1 VAQQR
6 NNPDFSPT
14 RIFQPA
20 ASPVDTYFRPNL
32 AQPELPKSAEIYKAL
47 AELSPKLSAISSD
60 VAAFGIR
67 QEQQAGAME
76 VSTATSEADL
86 QRKVAQAIEKSG
98 GFAPWRAQA
107 TLEAAG
113 ERMVMDNYS
122 KALYENLDA
131 LSEPTNPDGSM
142 KNPEEIAKRKE
153 ELFNQV
159 GLSPNSYYMQKAA
172 YATKQKVD
180 AQFDS
185 RVIALRTEKL
195 KRKNDDDL
203 SNSMIG
209 VWSSTDSPD
218 EAMAKTAELL
228 NQHYQKFGVSGYENA
243 MTTFVKWAKG
253 EAAAGNYDEPMKLIA
268 AMGSIA
274 GKGPQIG
281 GLELPA
287 RFSTDLRLLGEDIES
302 DRNRYE
308 DRAFA
313 RTQRERAVA
322 NDLGR
327 DQVGFELAK
336 MNADNTLPSNY
347 KDLFNI
353 ISDIAKKYP
362 NAQPGE
368 LQTYATSL
376 YDKYRSPQPSDR
388 ETMSYLE
395 QLSRTMPMEQF
406 RPLVYAAMD
415 VGSLNPQDQN
425 RLLTQAA
432 SIDSALGNAN
442 QEFITNTF
450 REVGLNNWAWSG
462 AEVDDETKLK
472 LDQAAASARNEL
484 LISIADEAGNL
495 KKDYV
500 NRPAEY
506 QRRIQSLARTRVA
519 EYKKQMLLDNA
530 DLIKAGTLNAEAAI
544 SNLSPGP
551 SGIEAFSLST
561 PGWMGITK
569 KVDQEGNV
577 DIDYSSVSDE
587 VRQHLM
593 DTLTGVY
600 NNTQGSKPQ
609 KEVAVLKAFDNEKK
623 KIRAGVRNGDFY
635 FLSEDLQKKYVRTPQ
650 GDIQRPSDTAAAPYA
665 GQGPQLVKAAQD
677 YAADPNPAT
686 ASAYSKQRLDAY
698 NTVIGGLNKIASPAT
713 TIEMMSSTPNKLFG
727 GMVTL
732 PGYENVQQY
741 QIKTDGVYTPP
752 SGPVKRD
759 QNGEVIRQF
768 DPASTATYKLGVSF
782 RGLTPEEINSGK
794 TREGFTITDDMLDWK
809 SNILFPSVDAFS
821 TAYTEYRDNK
831 TGPIASYLNKIGGKL
846 PFDLADFGRA
856 QVSLFKIR
864 HPSASLQAAPPQA
877 PQQNT
882 VGTESSI

>member
-1 VAQQR
+1 
-6 NNPDFSPT
+6 
-14 RIFQPA
+14 
-20 ASPVDTYFRPNL
+20 
-32 AQPELPKSAEIYKAL
+32 
-47 AELSPKLSAISSD
+47 
-60 VAAFGIR
+60 
-67 QEQQAGAME
+67 
-76 VSTATSEADL
+76 
-86 QRKVAQAIEKSG
+86 
-98 GFAPWRAQA
+98 
-107 TLEAAG
+107 
-113 ERMVMDNYS
+113 
-122 KALYENLDA
+122 
-131 LSEPTNPDGSM
+131 M

-172 YATKQKVD
+172 YATKEKVD

-322 NDLGR
+322 NDLTT
-327 DQVGFELAK
+327 DAIQSAMADMHAK
-336 MNADNTLPSNY
+336 GNLPSNY
-347 KDLFNI
+347 KDLL
-353 ISDIAKKYP
+353 DTVVDDVLKKNP
-362 NAQPGE
+362 NADPGKAKN
-368 LQTYATSL
+368 YAISL
-376 YDKYRSPQPSDR
+376 YDDYRSPKASDR
-388 ETMSYLE
+388 ETVSYLE
-395 QLSRTMPMEQF
+395 QLSFTMPIEQF
-406 RPLVYAAMD
+406 RPLVYAATG

-450 REVGLNNWAWSG
+450 REVGLNNWSWSG

-484 LISIADEAGNL
+484 LLSIADEAGTL

-500 NRPAEY
+500 NKPAEY

-530 DLIKAGTLNAEAAI
+530 DLIKAGTLNAEATV
-544 SNLSPGP
+544 SNLY
-551 SGIEAFSLST
+551 SGISGIDAFSAQM
-561 PGWMGITK
+561 PGWMNITK

-577 DIDYSSVSDE
+577 DIDYSSVQDA
-587 VRQHLM
+587 VRQGLIN
-593 DTLTGVY
+593 TLTDVF

-609 KEVAVLKAFDNEKK
+609 KEAAVLKAFNIEKDR
-623 KIRAGVRNGDFY
+623 IRAGVRTGNFY
-635 FLSEDLQKKYVRTPQ
+635 FLPEDLQKKYVKTPE
-650 GDIQRPSDTAAAPYA
+650 GDIQRPSDTATAPYA

-677 YAADPNPAT
+677 YAANPNPNT
-686 ASAYSKQRLDAY
+686 ASEYSKQRQAAFSAVQDELGKITSGS
-698 NTVIGGLNKIASPAT
+698 NTVALYRKPDGDFRYRSPYSDPKSFVT
-713 TIEMMSSTPNKLFG
+713 TQK
-727 GMVTL
+727 
-732 PGYENVQQY
+732 YE
-741 QIKTDGVYTPP
+741 IKSDGVYSITSDMNSIIPTDRTGNP
-752 SGPVKRD
+752 TRY
-759 QNGEVIRQF
+759 F
-768 DPASTATYKLGVSF
+768 DDAATKNYKLGVSF

-794 TREGFTITDDMLDWK
+794 TSEGFAITDDMLDWK

-831 TGPIASYLNKIGGKL
+831 TGPIASYLSKIGGKL

-856 QVSLFKIR
+856 QISLFKIR
-864 HPSASLQAAPPQA
+864 HPSAPLQAAPPQA